1 MKLDQLLESS
11 KDFQLDKNTFVNLR
25 WIALF
30 GQLITINIVS
40 LLFHFN
46 FNYLICTF
54 IVGIGILTNLFLH
67 FKIKQNQLNNY
78 FSTIYLTY
86 DIIQLGALIYFTGGI
101 TNPFIFL
108 LIVPSVFSSTYLKL
122 ISTINLVIITILVL
136 IFLTFFYHEL
146 PNQNG
151 LHFHVPE
158 YYLNAIPF
166 SIIIGLIFLIYFGFK
181 FGQESRKRKK
191 ALDNIQIVIAKEHEL
206 FSLGAQAAAAAHSLG
221 TPLSTISLVAKE
233 LKQELKND
241 NKFKK
246 DIHLLVEQSNR
257 CNELLKKLS
266 LNPQIKDD
274 FIESES
280 TFIDYLTEIIR
291 TYQEISKKNFF
302 LHTEKNKNSLKFR
315 RSIEINYGLRNFIG
329 NANKFSDKKI
339 EIELISDEK
348 FTEIR
353 ICDDG
358 PGFPNDVINKLGEP
372 YIGSSSNILSS
383 KKGLGL
389 GTFIGKTLLEKNYGK
404 ISFKNNLR
412 VQGAVVCIKWLNDD
426 LKKI

>member
-1 MKLDQLLESS
+1 MDLN
-11 KDFQLDKNTFVNLR
+11 LDKNLE
-25 WIALF
+25 
-30 GQLITINIVS
+30 
-40 LLFHFN
+40 
-46 FNYLICTF
+46 
-54 IVGIGILTNLFLH
+54 
-67 FKIKQNQLNNY
+67 K
-78 FSTIYLTY
+78 
-86 DIIQLGALIYFTGGI
+86 
-101 TNPFIFL
+101 
-108 LIVPSVFSSTYLKL
+108 
-122 ISTINLVIITILVL
+122 
-136 IFLTFFYHEL
+136 E
-146 PNQNG
+146 
-151 LHFHVPE
+151 
-158 YYLNAIPF
+158 
-166 SIIIGLIFLIYFGFK
+166 
-181 FGQESRKRKK
+181 KK
-191 ALDNIQIVIAKEHEL
+191 HEL